1 MLDPVPAPS
10 RQEASEALDER
21 KGVAIA
27 LASRGVNRH
36 HATVDSFSRHQTSA
50 PTSLVYLLGSP
61 GVGKRTVAEALS
73 ARTGAIV
80 LDNHRINLPIMSLV
94 DWDGRERL
102 PSEVWGYVD
111 VIRSAVLDALAEIAP
126 RDRSYVLTNALEV
139 GYEAWFDRIEAIAR
153 TRGSVF
159 VPVLLECELEEQLRR
174 VAAEDRVVRLKL
186 SDPERA
192 REFIAGTEFFRP
204 AGPAALVV
212 DTTHRSPDDTAALI
226 AEHVDRIAAKG

>member
-1 MLDPVPAPS
+1 VTDVAQETAPF
-10 RQEASEALDER
+10 L
-21 KGVAIA
+21 I
-27 LASRGVNRH
+27 ASRWAIQQYARVE
-36 HATVDSFSRHQTSA
+36 SFTMQGTSA

-80 LDNHRINLPIMSLV
+80 LDNHRINLPIMSLF
-94 DWDGRERL
+94 DWDGSERL
-102 PSEVWGYVD
+102 PPEVWGYVD

-126 RDRSYVLTNALEV
+126 RQRSYVLTNALEV
-139 GYEAWFDRIEAIAR
+139 GYEAWFDRIEGIAR
-153 TRGSVF
+153 ARGSVF

-174 VAAEDRVVRLKL
+174 VASEDRVVRLKL

-204 AGPAALVV
+204 AGPGALVV
-212 DTTHRSPDDTAALI
+212 DTTHRAPDDTAALI
-226 AEHVDRIAAKG
+226 AEHVDRVTAKG